1 MNINTRDLST
11 SGPAESVKEMEFSVS
26 HNEADEEFAMEVMS
40 SQLYSDKL
48 KIIAQEYISNSRDA
62 HREAGNPTARVKVHL
77 PSEKEPWYE
86 VADEGN
92 GMSPELFE
100 KVFMKYFASTKRG
113 ESATAKRSTGGFGL
127 GAKSAWSYTPEFF
140 VNTIN
145 DGVEYCY
152 HCYRNEK
159 KKRVAA
165 LTSQSRIGAGEHS
178 GTTIRVNIKKEDISA
193 FNSRYN
199 DITRMWSIKPIVVNA
214 SEVALNYSFPEDA
227 IIIETPEFTVFR
239 HNRGMRNAS
248 TALVDEIP
256 YPLDYTIFAD
266 ALTPSELKF
275 VKNGV
280 IYFKCARDGVDPT
293 PNREN
298 LEYNAHTTE
307 YLIRCVKDAHAHVA
321 NLIQTKVD
329 SAGSYW
335 NALILWQSA
344 ELSDFHNIFGDVFYN
359 GIKLFNSNINYE
371 NRYGTRK
378 DKTIV
383 MEVSFRTEGDGAIK
397 SVWNECSSHKP
408 MPCHVLVFQNGGDPR
423 KASEKLVQLYK
434 NIMAAEPT
442 REKLYLLVVRLAADD
457 GVRTTEVNRL
467 EKEYNWSRI
476 DKYNLADV
484 VAPKAA
490 VKKRRAATGAI
501 GDVYKGVG
509 SNDLIRATVDMRGRH
524 DVYVPIK
531 NKTVT
536 ILGKEF
542 KFDSF
547 EVKYLM
553 QMFTKIDWK
562 QVNLYGVPVRNIK
575 KMAKFKTM
583 RTLDS
588 VITAHV
594 DGMRNTHNFNDV
606 VSKSKASSDVRAL
619 AYLGYTAGGVISSLL
634 SDGLL
639 SKDSL
644 VGKYYSI
651 NKNSGSARLTTDET
665 NIIWYLRSFGGY
677 SEENVVD
684 TPEVVEMKRV
694 ISLYKEH
701 MAPVIDM
708 FNSTGNPAQRKHMAA
723 YINMVEKDISNPV

>member
-11 SGPAESVKEMEFSVS
+11 TGPAEVVKEMSFSVS
-26 HNEADEEFAMEVMS
+26 RNEADEEFAMEVMS

-48 KIIAQEYISNSRDA
+48 KIIAQEYISNARDA
-62 HREAGNPTARVKVHL
+62 HREAGKPTVRVRVHL
-77 PSEKEPWYE
+77 PSENEPWYE

-92 GMSPELFE
+92 GMSHEIF
-100 KVFMKYFASTKRG
+100 KTVFLNYFASTKRG
-113 ESATAKRSTGGFGL
+113 DSATSKRQTGGFGL

-145 DGVEYCY
+145 DGIEYCY
-152 HCYRNEK
+152 HCYRNEN

-165 LTSQSRIGAGEHS
+165 LTSQSRIGAGEHA

-193 FNSRYN
+193 FNNKYN
-199 DITRMWSIKPIVVNA
+199 DITRMWSIKPIVVNENDVVL
-214 SEVALNYSFPEDA
+214 SYSFPEDA

-256 YPLDYTIFAD
+256 YPLDYNIFAE
-266 ALTPSELKF
+266 ALNTSELKF
-275 VKNGV
+275 VKHGV
-280 IYFKCARDGVDPT
+280 VYFKCDRDGVDPT

-298 LEYNAHTTE
+298 LEYNARTVE
-307 YLIRCVKDAHAHVA
+307 YLVRNVKDAHAHIA
-321 NLIQTKVD
+321 NYIQTKID
-329 SAGSYW
+329 GAGSYW
-335 NALILWQSA
+335 NALILWQN

-359 GIKLFNSNINYE
+359 GIKLFNSYINYE
-371 NRYGTRK
+371 NRYGPRK

-397 SVWNECSSHKP
+397 SIVNECNSHKP
-408 MPCHVLVFQNGGDPR
+408 MPNHVLVFQNGGDPR

-442 REKLYLLVVRLAADD
+442 RENLFLLVVRLAADD
-457 GVRTTEVNRL
+457 AVRATEVTRL
-467 EKEYNWSRI
+467 EKEYNWSHI

-490 VKKRRAATGAI
+490 VKKWKQRLGAI
-501 GDVYKGVG
+501 GDVYKGIG
-509 SNDLIRATVDMRGRH
+509 SNDLIRATVDFSGRH

-536 ILGKEF
+536 ILGKNY
-542 KFDSF
+542 KFDSS

-553 QMFTKIDWK
+553 QNFTKVDWK
-562 QVNLYGVPVRNIK
+562 QVNLYGVPIRFIK
-575 KMAKFKTM
+575 KIAKVKTM
-583 RTLDS
+583 RSLDE
-588 VITAHV
+588 VVTQHV
-594 DGMRNTHNFNDV
+594 DGMRNTINFNDV
-606 VSKSKASSDVRAL
+606 IGKSKSGSEIRSL
-619 AYLGYTAGGVISSLL
+619 AYMSYSGGNVISSLI

-639 SKDSL
+639 SKDSI
-644 VGKYYSI
+644 VHKYYTI
-651 NKNSGSARLTTDET
+651 NKSSGAVRLTNDEN
-665 NIIWYLRSFGGY
+665 NILWYLRTFGGY
-677 SEENVVD
+677 TEENAVD
-684 TPEVVEMKRV
+684 TPEVTEMKRL
-694 ISLYKEH
+694 IGLYKEH

-708 FNSTGNPAQRKHMAA
+708 FSTGGSPAQRKHMAA
-723 YINMVEKDISNPV
+723 YINMVEKDINKPV